1 MSARHRIHWACSPH
15 AMSKMRD
22 FVELRFEP
30 GTWGDKGFRGQG
42 CWVRTA
48 TLDRVLEQ
56 GGELDIQDVIA
67 DLLDWLTI
75 APNRG
80 DVLVTLSLPD
90 DPAAL
95 PWADRIGSTGTLVL
109 LEDLD
114 RLIDSTGSG
123 ERSTVIDAKIDDA
136 VRHLEF
142 VFHRY
147 LSGEKPVR
155 KRLGRV
161 TAEDTSTRFPRSVG
175 PLRAQFWTFDILPQ
189 QPQSCRSCSV
199 GSNTSSASISG
210 NPIVGSHGRKADL
223 TVRPPLR
230 WRED

>member
-1 MSARHRIHWACSPH
+1 MCPFFCTICGGPTPLSRRASIFRIYRSNTYSITVAPTS
-15 AMSKMRD
+15 R
-22 FVELRFEP
+22 
-30 GTWGDKGFRGQG
+30 
-42 CWVRTA
+42 
-48 TLDRVLEQ
+48 
-56 GGELDIQDVIA
+56 A
-67 DLLDWLTI
+67 DM
-75 APNRG
+75 
-80 DVLVTLSLPD
+80 LPD

-175 PLRAQFWTFDILPQ
+175 PRRAQFWTFDILPQ
-189 QPQSCRSCSV
+189 QPQSCRSCSA